1 MGTIGLD
8 GFDATSSGLAMK
20 QTQLRF
26 IENARKGHEFDT
38 EKKLELDLFKETGK
52 GLIRFRGGP

>member
-1 MGTIGLD
+1 
-8 GFDATSSGLAMK
+8 MK